1 MISHH
6 DQCVF
11 VHVPKCAGQSIQHF
25 FLRRVGLTWEQ
36 RAPLLCRPNDNPD
49 LGPPRLSH
57 LKAREYVEK
66 KWMTPQQW
74 EAYYRFAF
82 VRNPWDR
89 TASFYRTGYDRVCS
103 FPHFVRYH
111 LPRLLKRKPWFF
123 GPQVDFLY
131 DGNDGNGRL
140 LVEFVGR
147 YERLA
152 ADFRQVC
159 TRLGIQDATL
169 PHANDS
175 NKAVG
180 RIARLVRRRPR
191 PYTEMYDERSKD
203 LVARIYGAD
212 IDAFKYPFQED
223 GAMASQ
229 RPPGLGARK
238 AAPTPDVMPDD
249 DDTSLAT

>member
-6 DQCVF
+6 DHCLF

-36 RAPLLCRPNDNPD
+36 RAPLLLRPNDNPD

-57 LKAREYVEK
+57 LKAREFVEK
-66 KWMTPQQW
+66 KWMTQEQFD
-74 EAYYRFAF
+74 AYFRFAF

-103 FPHFVRYH
+103 FPHFVRWH
-111 LPRLLKRKPWFF
+111 LPRLLERKYWFF
-123 GPQVDFLY
+123 GPQVDYLY
-131 DGNDGNGRL
+131 DGNGKL

-147 YERLA
+147 YENLA

-159 TRLGIQDATL
+159 TRLGIEDATL

-175 NKAVG
+175 NKTVG
-180 RIARLVRRRPR
+180 RIARLFRRRPR
-191 PYTEMYDERSKD
+191 PYTELFDDRSKT
-203 LVARIYGAD
+203 LVARMYGDD
-212 IDAFKYPFQED
+212 IDAFKYRFQD
-223 GAMASQ
+223 DSAIAPQ
-229 RPPGLGARK
+229 RAPGLGAGL
-238 AAPTPDVMPDD
+238 ATALSEVADD
-249 DDTSLAT
+249 ADDTSLAT